1 MPSINRI
8 RVNNVK
14 YNFGTQFYDDFT
26 MRLYGK
32 NTLYDLANGGG
43 KSVLMLLLL
52 QNMIPNCTLD
62 DKQPIE
68 KLFRTGNGNTT
79 IHSLVEWKLDEV
91 DKEDGYRYMT
101 TGFCA
106 RKAKESDSESESRAN
121 KDVAS
126 IEYFNYCIFYKEYNK
141 HDIVNLPLVKEGERV
156 TFSGLKNFLKELEH
170 RDMSLKV
177 RIFERKGEY
186 QRFISEYG
194 IHESQWEIIRGINKT
209 EGHVR
214 TYFENNYKT
223 TRKVVED
230 LLIEEIIEKAF
241 LVKTSRDEDGTD
253 SMAKMLMDIKEQLTV
268 LAKKKKDIKTY
279 DRQAELIGVLADK
292 VESFIGLYKE
302 QTNISKLLADICVT
316 GEEFARNDEIQL
328 KALEAKK
335 DEARELKNKQR
346 ERIECLK
353 VSKDKRQL
361 EELASE
367 EKVIID
373 RVAELEER
381 CKSLKNDLSLKE
393 SINEYMEYLDDRA
406 KYYQHD
412 AVIKTMMA
420 ESSFDE
426 EKLYTYAYNIKM
438 RTDKLLMELRTQI
451 DSITEEL
458 ATLRDK
464 EAMNE
469 KLLSEAKVAL
479 GVAKNT
485 KLATDEEIVKLS
497 EELSNIRM
505 SMNSIKF
512 TDVGQQLSEA
522 RDVAATYEREINVAK
537 ATLDE
542 NSNKL
547 QVATIE
553 LTELNSRSMET
564 DKLIEELK
572 AHQSEYDEATDKL
585 NNIKTIYGATKEDEL
600 LRVISDRITQ
610 AVLDIASVKKNIDRS
625 MKRISRLKEGRI
637 INISKAAK
645 KAMDYIETRHGITAM
660 FGMDYLSALPYDTQ
674 KELLATNPEL
684 PYGVLVKDY
693 ETIAADPN
701 IYKLDTEEE
710 TVNVYD
716 MESIDSKAVHFGEN
730 AFSIHADAALLTA
743 EGTKDKLIDAERNL
757 VKDYEMQLEIKNEML
772 AAYRQDQEFV
782 LRMSESDLLKSK
794 ERLKSSEELSVNLAE
809 QIAGIQNNIKS
820 YKLAMDKSKEQISIK
835 KDDLDKCND
844 DITKLF
850 AVEKLSDII
859 SAKEEIADK
868 AREDIDR
875 LELQLSSLVNA
886 ADDENISLVETE
898 AKLASFKV
906 RYDELNK
913 EWDDNYKAYYNIDKE
928 YQILT
933 IGDDELKA
941 RFTAMVSMGSND
953 AKAIEDKKL
962 LMDTIKVSMDR
973 ALKNIEKRGVSIEL
987 LKNYEK
993 NNQLFVSDD
1002 KVLDSCKHSISD
1014 VENQIVDA
1022 KAKQEKKHTEINRL
1036 EGSIEYAIK
1045 NIQDAFG
1052 EYVEEQASLSE
1063 ITATLSDGEELLK
1076 RLAKEAKEYEDEY
1089 RNYLKTQGYM
1099 VDLYKDV
1106 KRIVTT
1112 NDISLEGAASI
1123 PEDKDKLREI
1133 FEESLI
1139 KFDRSNKALEKAKN
1153 ELVRFKGNTSVALEQ
1168 MSAFELANTIRE
1180 DVLIP
1185 SDYEAANLLMEN
1197 LKSISEYIVLERDR
1211 IEKSLVDMETIKA
1224 NFEEQ
1229 CLQRCLDVKTELDKL
1244 PKLSRIVADG
1254 EAIQMVGLNIP
1265 YFKEEFLKQ
1274 RMSQYID
1281 NIVAQADDYS
1291 SEKEQVK
1298 FIRNS
1303 LSLKK
1308 LFGVIVTDMNGI
1320 KLSLYKRERIK
1331 EQSRYLKYEEAV
1343 GSTGQSQGI
1352 YIQFLVSIIN
1362 YISGMYHTGNED
1374 IRTKTIFID
1383 NPFGA
1388 AKDVYIWEPIFA
1400 LLKANNVQ
1408 LIVPARGATP
1418 AITGRFDV
1426 NYILGQ
1432 QMSKGKQLTVVTDY
1446 TSKVDQE
1453 ELEYKD
1459 LEFEQ
1464 VSFDFI

>member
-79 IHSLVEWKLDEV
+79 IHSLVEWKLDE
-91 DKEDGYRYMT
+91 DESSEGYRYMT

-106 RKAKESDSESESRAN
+106 RKAKEAENDTETK
-121 KDVAS
+121 KDIAQ
-126 IEYFNYCIFYKEYNK
+126 IEYFNYCIFYRDYNK
-141 HDIVNLPLVKEGERV
+141 NDIINLPLVKEGERI
-156 TFSGLKNFLKELEH
+156 TFSGLRSYLKDLEH

-177 RIFERKGEY
+177 RVFDRKGEY
-186 QRFISEYG
+186 QRYISEFG

-241 LVKTSRDEDGTD
+241 MVKTSREDDGSD
-253 SMAKMLMDIKEQLTV
+253 SMAKMLMDIKEQLTI
-268 LAKKKKDIKTY
+268 LAKKKKDISAY
-279 DRQAELIGVLADK
+279 DHQAELISVLADK

-302 QTNISKLLADICVT
+302 QTRLSELLASICVT
-316 GEEFARNDEIQL
+316 GEEFAKNDEAKL
-328 KALEAKK
+328 KELENKK
-335 DEARELKNKQR
+335 DEKREQKNKQR
-346 ERIECLK
+346 EKIECLK
-353 VSKDKRQL
+353 VSRDKRQL
-361 EELASE
+361 EELVKEGEALLYKVSE
-367 EKVIID
+367 SEK
-373 RVAELEER
+373 RLEQ
-381 CKSLKNDLSLKE
+381 LQLDLSLKE
-393 SINEYMEYLDDRA
+393 SINEYIEYLEDRK

-412 AVIKTMMA
+412 AVIKTMMT

-438 RTDKLLMELRTQI
+438 RTDVVLADLGSQIEAITRNLEEIRAKESYNKKLLDEAQI
-451 DSITEEL
+451 GL
-458 ATLRDK
+458 A
-464 EAMNE
+464 
-469 KLLSEAKVAL
+469 
-479 GVAKNT
+479 VAKST
-485 KLATDEEIVKLS
+485 RKTADEEIVSLS
-497 EELSNIRM
+497 EKLSNIRM

-512 TDVGQQLSEA
+512 TEVSQQIKEGKSIIADYETAIANANISIAENQEA
-522 RDVAATYEREINVAK
+522 IQ
-537 ATLDE
+537 
-542 NSNKL
+542 S
-547 QVATIE
+547 ATIE
-553 LTELNSRSMET
+553 FKDISSKDSEN
-564 DKLIEELK
+564 KGLIEQLSKHEK
-572 AHQSEYDEATDKL
+572 EYEEAFEKL
-585 NNIKTIYGATKEDEL
+585 TNIRTIYGATKEKEL
-600 LRVISDRITQ
+600 LKIISDRITQ
-610 AVLDIASVKKNIDRS
+610 AVLDIAGVRKQMDKS
-625 MKRISRLKEGRI
+625 MQRISRLKEGRL
-637 INISKAAK
+637 INISKGVARVL
-645 KAMDYIETRHGITAM
+645 DYIETRHGETAM
-660 FGMDYLSALPYDTQ
+660 YGMDYLSALSYEQQREILD
-674 KELLATNPEL
+674 ANPEL
-684 PYGVLVKDY
+684 PYGILVKDY
-693 ETIAADPN
+693 EAITGDQN
-701 IYKLDTEEE
+701 ILKIDTEDEI
-710 TVNVYD
+710 VNIYD
-716 MESIDSKAVHFGEN
+716 MEEISSKAMRLGDNV
-730 AFSIHADAALLTA
+730 FSIHADPAYLTDKD
-743 EGTKDKLIDAERNL
+743 TKDKLIENERKL
-757 VKDYEMQLEIKNEML
+757 CREYEQQLDIKEEML
-772 AAYRQDQEFV
+772 LAYKQDQEFV
-782 LRMSESDLLKSK
+782 LRMSESDLLTSK
-794 ERLKSSEELSVNLAE
+794 DRLKAALELQVKYEEDMADLNDK
-809 QIAGIQNNIKS
+809 IRG
-820 YKLAMDKSKEQISIK
+820 YKLSIDKARNIIAEKEHE
-835 KDDLDKCND
+835 LND
-844 DITKLF
+844 CQSDMNKLF
-850 AVEKLSDII
+850 AVENLEAII
-859 SAKEEIADK
+859 SDKETVSEK
-868 AREDIDR
+868 CKEDIDR
-875 LELQLSSLVNA
+875 LEQTVSELTNDK
-886 ADDENISLVETE
+886 DDEGKVLVESE
-898 AKLASFKV
+898 AKLKSLQNK
-906 RYDELNK
+906 YDLLLK
-913 EWDDNYKAYYNIDKE
+913 DWDSNYKTYYNVDKE
-928 YQILT
+928 YDVLT
-933 IGDDELKA
+933 ISDDELKA
-941 RFTAMVSMGSND
+941 RFTAMVNMGSDD
-953 AKAIEDKKL
+953 AKAIEDKRL

-973 ALKNIEKRGVSIEL
+973 ALKNIEKRGIEL
-987 LKNYEK
+987 DILREYESKNLLY
-993 NNQLFVSDD
+993 VSDEA
-1002 KVLDSCKHSISD
+1002 VLSRCKDMIEEAKD
-1014 VENQIVDA
+1014 QIKDA
-1022 KAKQEKKHTEINRL
+1022 KSKHTKKLSDINRL

-1045 NIQDAFG
+1045 NIEDAFG
-1052 EYVEEQASLSE
+1052 SYVEEVASLSE
-1063 ITATLSDGEELLK
+1063 IVSTLENGEALLK
-1076 RLAKEAKEYEDEY
+1076 RLTEEAKAYEEEFRQY
-1089 RNYLKTQGYM
+1089 QKQQGYM
-1099 VDLYKDV
+1099 IDLYKDV

-1112 NDISLEGAASI
+1112 NDISLENAI
-1123 PEDKDKLREI
+1123 PISEEKDKLREI
-1133 FEESLI
+1133 FEDSLL
-1139 KFDRSNKALEKAKN
+1139 KYDRSRKSLDKAKN
-1153 ELVRFKGNTSVALEQ
+1153 ELLRFKGNTSQALEQ
-1168 MSAFELANTIRE
+1168 MSAFELANTIRD
-1180 DVLIP
+1180 DVVIP
-1185 SDYEAANLLMEN
+1185 SDYSEANQLMDN

-1211 IEKSLVDMETIKA
+1211 IEKSLLDMETIKA

-1254 EAIQMVGLNIP
+1254 EAIQMVGLTIP
-1265 YFKEEFLKQ
+1265 YVKDEFLKQ

-1281 NIVAQADDYS
+1281 SIVAQADDYN

-1298 FIRNS
+1298 FIRGS
-1303 LSLKK
+1303 LALKK

-1320 KLSLYKRERIK
+1320 KLNLYKRERIK

-1408 LIVPARGATP
+1408 LVVPARGATP